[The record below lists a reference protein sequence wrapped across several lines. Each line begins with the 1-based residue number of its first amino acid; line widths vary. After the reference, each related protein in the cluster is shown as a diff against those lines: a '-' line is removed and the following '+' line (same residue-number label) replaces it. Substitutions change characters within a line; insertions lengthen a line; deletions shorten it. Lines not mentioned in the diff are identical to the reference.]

1 MKTRLNYYQLSP
13 ALINGLS
20 AIGTQLK
27 SLFPDAKLKVLV
39 ELRVSQINGCA
50 YCMDMHANEARHLG
64 ENQQRLDCLPAWRE
78 VPFFDAREKAALA
91 WAESVTLV
99 AQTHIPDDVY
109 ADVSQHFSPEEVVQ
123 LTIAVGLINT
133 WNRIS
138 IGFRNI
144 PTERR
149 TA

>member
-20 AIGTQLK
+20 AVGVQLK
-27 SLFPDAKLKVLV
+27 SSFADAKLKALV

-50 YCMDMHANEARHLG
+50 YCIDLHANEARHLG
-64 ENQQRLDCLPAWRE
+64 EAQQRLDCLSVWRE
-78 VPFFDAREKAALA
+78 VPFFDAKEKSALA

-99 AQTHIPDDVY
+99 AQTHIPDDVFEE
-109 ADVSQHFSPEEVVQ
+109 VSKYFTPEEVVQ
-123 LTIAVGLINT
+123 LTIIVGLINT

-138 IGFRNI
+138 IGFRNV
-144 PTERR
+144 PAARR
-149 TA
+149 A